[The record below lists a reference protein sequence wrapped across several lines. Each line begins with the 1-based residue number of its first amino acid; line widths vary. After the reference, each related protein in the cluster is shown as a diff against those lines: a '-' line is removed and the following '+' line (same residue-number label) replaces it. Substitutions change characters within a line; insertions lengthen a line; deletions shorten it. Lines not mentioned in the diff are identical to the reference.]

1 MGFKPMCCGLLGFWS
16 FIGFLFYAISA
27 IMVYNRNWV
36 FLTHKAG
43 MDQFTA
49 TEEDFYQKMMQMVF
63 VSAVSILTPIN
74 PLIQIMLGSMLVCCL
89 GSCCYQNRE
98 DKQNAEDKRAAEE
111 RARIAFAIQRE

>member
-43 MDQFTA
+43 MD
-49 TEEDFYQKMMQMVF
+49 
-63 VSAVSILTPIN
+63 
-74 PLIQIMLGSMLVCCL
+74 
-89 GSCCYQNRE
+89 
-98 DKQNAEDKRAAEE
+98 
-111 RARIAFAIQRE
+111 